1 MRKNPKLKK
10 ILKPILIGLLAI
22 LVVALGLICIARCTG
37 KKSLYGKVTKAYPE
51 KEHRLVVGHG
61 DLCFSNILY
70 SREANLLKL
79 IDPKGALAE
88 EDLYTDP
95 YYDPEKR
102 IC

>member
-1 MRKNPKLKK
+1 MIAMGTKYDG
-10 ILKPILIGLLAI
+10 IEA
-22 LVVALGLICIARCTG
+22 VVAHYEKLYTKIATDAANARNFTT
-37 KKSLYGKVTKAYPE
+37 LA
-51 KEHRLVVGHG
+51 VGHG

-95 YYDPEKR
+95 YYDLAKLSHSR
-102 IC
+102 IPNYLQRTTRI